1 MITLI
6 NFSEEGL
13 LLAVTYLIP
22 GFLITLMISSI
33 FHLEKDRNSTVV
45 FKFLFFSLI
54 NMMVYTVID
63 KIWFWICKT
72 PITENSVFI
81 SFFRNIIL
89 PIIIAILL
97 TVLLKKVD
105 MSSKKFFHPLKNM
118 LQHLGLDTISITSSS
133 WDYVFS
139 ELKKSGGSYIIIQLK
154 DGSYVYGI
162 WSIKSFASSGKTNG
176 DNDIFFEETYTD
188 ESFSKSN
195 NSGVL
200 INQSDILTINVDSTR
215 IKPTNNIKEVT
226 TNEREKNNP

>member
-22 GFLITLMISSI
+22 GFLITLMFSNML
-33 FHLEKDRNSTVV
+33 HLEKDRSSTVV

-54 NMMVYTVID
+54 NMIVYTVID
-63 KIWFWICKT
+63 KIWFSICIN
-72 PITENSVFI
+72 PIIKNSVYI

-89 PIIIAILL
+89 PIFIAILL
-97 TVLLKKVD
+97 TLLLKKVTV
-105 MSSKKFFHPLKNM
+105 SSKTIFLPLKNV
-118 LQHLGLDTISITSSS
+118 LQHLGLDTFSITSSS

-139 ELKKSGGSYIIIQLK
+139 ELKKAGGGYLIVQLK
-154 DGSYVYGI
+154 DGTYIYGI
-162 WSIKSFASSGKTNG
+162 WGIKSFASSGKTTG
-176 DNDIFFEETYTD
+176 GNDIFFEETYTD

-200 INQSDILTINVDSTR
+200 INQGDILTIDVDPTR
-215 IKPTNNIKEVT
+215 IKLNNTVEEVT
-226 TNEREKNNP
+226 TDE

>member
-22 GFLITLMISSI
+22 GFLITLMFSSML
-33 FHLEKDRNSTVV
+33 HLEKDRSSTVI

-63 KIWFWICKT
+63 KIWFSICKNT
-72 PITENSVFI
+72 IVENSVYI

-89 PIIIAILL
+89 PIFIAILL
-97 TVLLKKVD
+97 TVLLKKVNV
-105 MSSKKFFHPLKNM
+105 SSKKFFLPLKNV
-118 LQHLGLDTISITSSS
+118 LQHLGLDTVSITSSS

-139 ELKKSGGSYIIIQLK
+139 ELKKSGGGYLIIQLK
-154 DGSYVYGI
+154 DGSYIYGI
-162 WSIKSFASSGKTNG
+162 WGIKSFASSGKTNG
-176 DNDIFFEETYTD
+176 GNDIFFEETYTD

-200 INQSDILTINVDSTR
+200 INQSDILTIDIDSTR
-215 IKPTNNIKEVT
+215 IKPNNDNEEVT
-226 TNEREKNNP
+226 TDE